1 MDLRAMPRPALGSI
15 DATHASH
22 AVARLIDLEAAGDAT
37 ILEAHLHAA
46 AIREEVL
53 RRSLRLVVVLGPCAP
68 EPWMPEDLW
77 LIRFLGR
84 ALSSTPATLV
94 VSVPAAAQFPQLDV
108 CWIETPAVASNVPSN
123 GVARAVDPSRP
134 GLVPPGRGRSDEA
147 WPILATLGGW
157 SLLLPEARSAP
168 GHASQDDGTSTDDA
182 EWLAAFRQTTRPDD
196 RRNIPT
202 LSAGAAH
209 CFAEGGYH
217 QALRLIEA
225 AQAASKDPV
234 GRAVLESQAQAMRI
248 AAMDFAGAAGRP
260 DPDPALSD
268 ALLRDL
274 SMSRAWALVM
284 TGKPAQA
291 EPLFAHARRLTK
303 PEGRDPF
310 WLYLLNISALN
321 KHRLGHLEE
330 AFSFEHT
337 IEEALASFDPPDW
350 HMRYINSINLAR
362 LYRFAGEYDRA
373 QGYFKSAFAI
383 SEGLRSDS
391 DQVYLNLCQSG
402 IEEAMGRLAE
412 ALMARFRAAL
422 HWLSMPVPEALAP
435 RVARAMSVESGLDLV
450 ARVSAHLEGTLTT
463 LLEQIGPP
471 FSALVDVP
479 FAGMPVFR
487 HVTSDPEGPLAM
499 AIGGPG
505 WGLLARQDRPL
516 GDQVRP
522 EQQPLARLVARLVTL
537 LNPDSE
543 LSDSTSLILDPCFGT
558 ELPTTWCEL
567 GALAVRHGCREVRFR
582 DRRMTLDGG
591 QIASAEKRGHIEIG
605 PGVDGLAR
613 NDTGLLVTFRRSR
626 QPILVDTADGH
637 LMERALT
644 RRSIPDLAANLACS
658 AKEIVSWAR
667 RLEKSGLLVVRPAI
681 DHGRGR
687 GSAALRWRVVRDR
700 GVRA

>member
-1 MDLRAMPRPALGSI
+1 
-15 DATHASH
+15 
-22 AVARLIDLEAAGDAT
+22 
-37 ILEAHLHAA
+37 
-46 AIREEVL
+46 
-53 RRSLRLVVVLGPCAP
+53 
-68 EPWMPEDLW
+68 
-77 LIRFLGR
+77 
-84 ALSSTPATLV
+84 
-94 VSVPAAAQFPQLDV
+94 
-108 CWIETPAVASNVPSN
+108 
-123 GVARAVDPSRP
+123 
-134 GLVPPGRGRSDEA
+134 
-147 WPILATLGGW
+147 
-157 SLLLPEARSAP
+157 
-168 GHASQDDGTSTDDA
+168 
-182 EWLAAFRQTTRPDD
+182 
-196 RRNIPT
+196 
-202 LSAGAAH
+202 
-209 CFAEGGYH
+209 
-217 QALRLIEA
+217 
-225 AQAASKDPV
+225 
-234 GRAVLESQAQAMRI
+234 
-248 AAMDFAGAAGRP
+248 MDFAGAAGRP
-260 DPDPALSD
+260 DPDPAISD

-284 TGKPAQA
+284 TRKRSEA
-291 EPLFAHARRLTK
+291 EPLFAHARLTK
-303 PEGRDPF
+303 PQGRDPF

-350 HMRYINSINLAR
+350 HMHYINSINLAR

-383 SEGLRSDS
+383 SEGLRSES

-450 ARVSAHLEGTLTT
+450 ARVSAYLEGTLTT

-479 FAGMPVFR
+479 LADMPVFR
-487 HVTSDPEGPLAM
+487 HVTSYPEGPLAM
-499 AIGGPG
+499 VIGGPG
-505 WGLLARQDRPL
+505 WGLLARQDRRL
-516 GDQVRP
+516 SDQVRP

-543 LSDSTSLILDPCFGT
+543 LSDSTSLILAPCFGT

-567 GALAVRHGCREVRFR
+567 GALAVRHGCQEVRFR

-591 QIASAEKRGHIEIG
+591 QIASAENRGHIEVG

-613 NDTGLLVTFRRSR
+613 NDTGLLVTFCRSR

-637 LMERALT
+637 LMERART
-644 RRSIPDLAANLACS
+644 RPSIPDLAFNLACS
-658 AKEIVSWAR
+658 AKEIVLWAR
-667 RLEKSGLLVVRPAI
+667 RLQMSGLLVIRPAI
-681 DHGRGR
+681 DNDAPFTLESQLAPCLCWAVSLARYYRPECAIDQRTLVTEIFGSFQPRPYLASSIFEHLGLLRLAIDRPLSPQEVRAEIEVDRIVAVQMACGFGAITSSWCPALTR
-687 GSAALRWRVVRDR
+687 PTISGWEIPASAAVGSRSPKCSGRPMGGASGR
-700 GVRA
+700 